1 MVRDLR
7 LARQIGSLRYPEQL
21 VAAGRI
27 AARARVSSWL
37 ATLRQCL
44 DADTWPGP
52 AGWEIEPPP
61 WEQPLEGEADL
72 SAGTP

>member
-7 LARQIGSLRYPEQL
+7 LARQIGSLRYP
-21 VAAGRI
+21 
-27 AARARVSSWL
+27 
-37 ATLRQCL
+37 
-44 DADTWPGP
+44 
-52 AGWEIEPPP
+52 

>member
-1 MVRDLR
+1 
-7 LARQIGSLRYPEQL
+7 
-21 VAAGRI
+21 
-27 AARARVSSWL
+27 VSSWL

-61 WEQPLEGEADL
+61 WEQPIEGEADL